1 MNSQPTLSLGNKLSP
16 ETKNKLQGI
25 KGKADKIGKA
35 QPSAKHDSKS
45 SKANNANKAKPT
57 TPSKPKLSQEE
68 LGLKKQRAEEH
79 RKAREQ
85 AIALYQNHLQH
96 FSKLYPKCFGAEP
109 KPLAIGLHNS
119 LIKNEEPKPE
129 AERISKTAIRKF
141 LGQYTR
147 SITYKECLKA
157 ESPRINLQGE
167 EVDKVSPE
175 HAEFARQSVE
185 KWKSRQATRIKNN
198 SLKPQ
203 YPARTLPSS
212 S

>member
-25 KGKADKIGKA
+25 KGKSDKTDKA
-35 QPSAKHDSKS
+35 QPRAKHDFKS

-68 LGLKKQRAEEH
+68 LELKKQLAEEH

-109 KPLAIGLHNS
+109 KTLAIGLHNS
-119 LIKNEEPKPE
+119 LIENEETKPE

-157 ESPRINLQGE
+157 GSLRINLQGE
-167 EVDKVSPE
+167 EVDKVAPE
-175 HAEFARQSVE
+175 HAEFAKQSVE
-185 KWKSRQATRIKNN
+185 KWKSRQVTRIKNN
-198 SLKPQ
+198 NLKPQ
-203 YPARTLPSS
+203 YPAKTLSNNG
-212 S
+212 

>member
-16 ETKNKLQGI
+16 DTKNKLQGI
-25 KGKADKIGKA
+25 KGKADKA
-35 QPSAKHDSKS
+35 QPRAKHDSKS
-45 SKANNANKAKPT
+45 SKANNSNKAKPT
-57 TPSKPKLSQEE
+57 KPSKPKLSQEE
-68 LGLKKQRAEEH
+68 LELKKQLAEEH

-96 FSKLYPKCFGAEP
+96 FSKLYPKCFGTEP

-119 LIKNEEPKPE
+119 LIKNEETKPE

-147 SITYKECLKA
+147 SIAYKECLKA
-157 ESPRINLQGE
+157 ESPRINLQGK

-175 HAEFARQSVE
+175 HAEFAKQSVE

-203 YPARTLPSS
+203 YPAKTLSNRG
-212 S
+212 